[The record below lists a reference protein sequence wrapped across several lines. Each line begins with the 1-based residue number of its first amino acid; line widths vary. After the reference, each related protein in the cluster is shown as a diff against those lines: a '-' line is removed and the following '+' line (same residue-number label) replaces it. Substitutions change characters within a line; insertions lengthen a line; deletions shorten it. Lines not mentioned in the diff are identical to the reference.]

1 MMEKHIANPQISATQ
16 VLKNDLANIITS
28 ELKNKAMAASTDLH
42 QYVRANYLHIRVE
55 CTNPFQRMVGIGLG
69 AYFHPN
75 LPKNEYK
82 KLNGADL
89 EVLVEIASFL
99 GFVIDLNFFRRGKH
113 A

>member
-16 VLKNDLANIITS
+16 VLKNDLANVITS
-28 ELKNKAMAASTDLH
+28 ELKNKAMASCMDLH
-42 QYVRANYLHIRVE
+42 QYVHENYMHIRVG
-55 CTNPFQRMVGIGLG
+55 CPNPFQRIVGIGLG

-75 LPKNEYK
+75 LPKTEYK

-99 GFVIDLNFFRRGKH
+99 GFVIDLNFFRRERH
-113 A
+113 T